1 MDVLLQYL
9 DREGMDASELDEAV
23 ADYMV
28 QLASEGGTEEEVWSV
43 MEGCYPELEES
54 PESKEA
60 FSAVFHQLRNP
71 SQQPATTT
79 APSSTTPAES
89 SSTTDRPQQRLQLQ
103 PHHEG
108 NDGRSPAEGRSSAC
122 GEGHHCDSGGTG
134 TARDEAD
141 VGFLRE
147 IMPQVSDRGLRYVLH
162 RVAKGNRV
170 AAASYLAD
178 RFAVGSSSAS
188 LKGLEA
194 DAEACERKERGDARK
209 AREASDRAEEARRRD
224 KEERDA
230 LKGKIVGRYA
240 DEVEAEGGATK
251 VATKKVDLAGLTEKK
266 KTTRYRDGKV
276 VTTTGAK
283 VIVEALKPEWDG
295 GSRGKVKTK
304 GKRGKGF
311 V

>member
-60 FSAVFHQLRNP
+60 FSSVFHQLRNP

-89 SSTTDRPQQRLQLQ
+89 SSTTDRQQQPLQLQ
-103 PHHEG
+103 PHHQG

-122 GEGHHCDSGGTG
+122 AEGRHCDSGGSE

-162 RVAKGNRV
+162 RVAKGSKV

-178 RFAVGSSSAS
+178 RFAVGSSAAS

-194 DAEACERKERGDARK
+194 DAEAFERKEQGDARK

-240 DEVEAEGGATK
+240 DEVKAQGGATK
-251 VATKKVDLAGLTEKK
+251 VATKKVDLPGLTEKK

-283 VIVEALKPEWDG
+283 V
-295 GSRGKVKTK
+295 
-304 GKRGKGF
+304 
-311 V
+311 

>member
-1 MDVLLQYL
+1 M
-9 DREGMDASELDEAV
+9 
-23 ADYMV
+23 
-28 QLASEGGTEEEVWSV
+28 
-43 MEGCYPELEES
+43 
-54 PESKEA
+54 
-60 FSAVFHQLRNP
+60 
-71 SQQPATTT
+71 TT

-89 SSTTDRPQQRLQLQ
+89 SSTTDDRQLQ
-103 PHHEG
+103 PRHKG
-108 NDGRSPAEGRSSAC
+108 NGGRSPADGRT
-122 GEGHHCDSGGTG
+122 EGHHCGSGGTG

-162 RVAKGNRV
+162 RVAKGSKV

-178 RFAVGSSSAS
+178 RFAVDSSSAS

-194 DAEACERKERGDARK
+194 DAEAFERKELGDARK

-240 DEVEAEGGATK
+240 DEVKAEGGATK
-251 VATKKVDLAGLTEKK
+251 VATKKVDIPGLTEKK

-283 VIVEALKPEWDG
+283 VIVETVKPEWDG